1 MPSQNRMLGEPP
13 ARMRSVRRSVGI
25 PNEAHYGNL
34 YGENAA
40 LTREQLAKVKLG
52 HNTRSA
58 SIEIR
63 HASEDNLPT
72 HR

>member
-1 MPSQNRMLGEPP
+1 MASQNRMPGEPP
-13 ARMRSVRRSVGI
+13 AQMRSMRRWVGI
-25 PNEAHYGNL
+25 TNEAHYGNL

-40 LTREQLAKVKLG
+40 LTREQRKVKLG

-63 HASEDNLPT
+63 HASEGNLPT

>member
-1 MPSQNRMLGEPP
+1 MPSQNRMPVEPL
-13 ARMRSVRRSVGI
+13 ARMRSVRRSIGI
-25 PNEAHYGNL
+25 SNEAHYGNL

-40 LTREQLAKVKLG
+40 LTPGTARKVKLG

-63 HASEDNLPT
+63 HSSEDNLPT
-72 HR
+72 YR

>member
-1 MPSQNRMLGEPP
+1 MPSQNRMPGEPP
-13 ARMRSVRRSVGI
+13 ARMRSERRSVGI
-25 PNEAHYGNL
+25 TNEAHNGNL

-40 LTREQLAKVKLG
+40 LTREQLGKVIWE
-52 HNTRSA
+52 HNTRST

>member
-1 MPSQNRMLGEPP
+1 MRGEPP
-13 ARMRSVRRSVGI
+13 ARTRSVRRSVGI
-25 PNEAHYGNL
+25 TNEAHYGNL
-34 YGENAA
+34 DGENAV
-40 LTREQLAKVKLG
+40 LTREQAQVKLG

>member
-1 MPSQNRMLGEPP
+1 MPSQIRMPGEPP

-25 PNEAHYGNL
+25 TNEAHYGNL

-40 LTREQLAKVKLG
+40 LTRERRKVKLG

-63 HASEDNLPT
+63 HASDDNLPT
-72 HR
+72 HW